1 MVLSGWG
8 VFILWVFFVFWLM
21 ILVEVKRLLFSW
33 GLVCMVSRLFE
44 ELEFYIICMI
54 NIRIILIIIWC
65 CKFDKFKLIWF
76 LMFIERG
83 RFIVV
88 GIYWDDFVM
97 MKYYSLKIERFYY
110 MLIYIRDYSIFCEV
124 IWFIW
129 KKFFYIKL

>member
-8 VFILWVFFVFWLM
+8 VFILRVFFVFWLM

-33 GLVCMVSRLFE
+33 GLVCMVSGLFE

-65 CKFDKFKLIWF
+65 CKFNKFKLIWF

-88 GIYWDDFVM
+88 GINWDDFVM
-97 MKYYSLKIERFYY
+97 MKCYSLKIERF
-110 MLIYIRDYSIFCEV
+110 
-124 IWFIW
+124 
-129 KKFFYIKL
+129 